1 MSARA
6 FEAFLTRIYVD
17 AAARARFKANPRAEA
32 RRAGLSYEECAALED
47 TDWVGL
53 EMAARS
59 FARKRRI
66 KRQSD
71 SHVSYRGLLYRLF
84 TRCLALFRRGQT

>member
-17 AAARARFKANPRAEA
+17 AAARARFKANPREEA
-32 RRAGLSYEECAALED
+32 RVAGLSDEECTALEN
-47 TDWVGL
+47 TDWAGL

-59 FARKRRI
+59 FAH
-66 KRQSD
+66 KRQSKLQKN
-71 SHVSYRGLLYRLF
+71 HGLSFGDRL
-84 TRCLALFRRGQT
+84 RHLFAILSNRIRPHH

>member
-17 AAARARFKANPRAEA
+17 VGARARFKANPREEA
-32 RRAGLSYEECAALED
+32 LQAGLSDEECTALEN

-59 FARKRRI
+59 FAH
-66 KRQSD
+66 KRQSKLKLNRVLSFRD
-71 SHVSYRGLLYRLF
+71 RLRHVLVSLLNQIRPHH
-84 TRCLALFRRGQT
+84 

>member
-6 FEAFLTRIYVD
+6 FEAFLTHIYMD
-17 AAARARFKANPRAEA
+17 AGARARFKANPRAEA
-32 RRAGLSYEECAALED
+32 RRAGLSDEECTALEN

-59 FARKRRI
+59 FARKR
-66 KRQSD
+66 QSKLNRR
-71 SHVSYRGLLYRLF
+71 HALPLLDRFRLF
-84 TRCLALFRRGQT
+84 FAILSKRLRFYHK

>member
-17 AAARARFKANPRAEA
+17 AAARARFKASPRAEA
-32 RRAGLSYEECAALED
+32 RLAGLSDEECTALEN

-53 EMAARS
+53 EMAASS
-59 FARKRRI
+59 FARKREQKLRRHLVFSI
-66 KRQSD
+66 WARLRHFFTLLPNRLRQ
-71 SHVSYRGLLYRLF
+71 RN
-84 TRCLALFRRGQT
+84 

>member
-6 FEAFLTRIYVD
+6 FEAYLTRIYVD
-17 AAARARFKANPRAEA
+17 AGARARFKANPRAEA
-32 RRAGLSYEECAALED
+32 LRAGLSDQECSALEN

-59 FARKRRI
+59 LAHKRELQGKKHRRNSFRNTWHNLLAIFSARFGR
-66 KRQSD
+66 D
-71 SHVSYRGLLYRLF
+71 
-84 TRCLALFRRGQT
+84 

>member
-17 AAARARFKANPRAEA
+17 PGARARFKANPRAEA
-32 RRAGLSYEECAALED
+32 RRAGLSDEECAALEN

-59 FARKRRI
+59 FAG
-66 KRQSD
+66 KRQMKRKPGFNFAI
-71 SHVSYRGLLYRLF
+71 VKFLYRLF
-84 TRCLALFRRGQT
+84 AGCLALFRRS

>member
-17 AAARARFKANPRAEA
+17 AAARARFKADPRTEA
-32 RRAGLSYEECAALED
+32 QAAGLSDEECTALEN
-47 TDWVGL
+47 TDWIGL

-59 FARKRRI
+59 FARKRELNR
-66 KRQSD
+66 KNHRRNSF
-71 SHVSYRGLLYRLF
+71 SNTLENLF
-84 TRCLALFRRGQT
+84 TTIFARFGGN

>member
-6 FEAFLTRIYVD
+6 FETFLTRIYVD

-32 RRAGLSYEECAALED
+32 QAAGLSDKECAALEN
-47 TDWVGL
+47 TDWIGL

-59 FARKRRI
+59 FAL
-66 KRQSD
+66 KRQLKLRQD
-71 SHVSYRGLLYRLF
+71 HVLSFRDRL
-84 TRCLALFRRGQT
+84 RHLFAILSKRIRPHH

>member
-17 AAARARFKANPRAEA
+17 AGARERFKANPRTEA
-32 RRAGLSYEECAALED
+32 RRAGLSDEECAALEN

-59 FARKRRI
+59 FASKRELKLKKKQHLYWYWARL
-66 KRQSD
+66 R
-71 SHVSYRGLLYRLF
+71 HFLTLLPIRLSS
-84 TRCLALFRRGQT
+84 RH